1 MKNINMGGALDFF
14 INIPDDI
21 LVKIAEEDWGA
32 LKRLCIALT
41 IDVQLIEESSYEST
55 SNRRNLC

>member
-1 MKNINMGGALDFF
+1 MG
-14 INIPDDI
+14 DDI

-32 LKRLCIALT
+32 LKRLCVALT